1 MARVAYV
8 NGRYV
13 PFAQATVHIDDRG
26 YQFADGVYEVC
37 AVRAGRLIDED
48 PHMKRLE
55 RSLAELKIAR
65 PVGDAQLRLIMRETV
80 RRNRVGDGLV
90 YVQIS
95 RGVARRD
102 HGFPAAGVKPALV
115 VTARNLDISK
125 YDKLAAT
132 GVTVVTQPESRWARC
147 DIKSTALLA
156 NVLAKQHARESGAF
170 ETWFV
175 DREGFVTEGASTN
188 AWIVD
193 AQGVLRTR
201 ALSNAILPGIT
212 RGEIIPLCRQ
222 LGIKFD
228 ERAFTV
234 AEAKAAREAF
244 ITAASLGAMPV
255 TGIDGHQVGEG
266 KPGPIS
272 AKLGRVYWESRLET

>member
-48 PHMKRLE
+48 PHLKRLD
-55 RSLAELKIAR
+55 RSLGELKIAR

-80 RRNRVGDGLV
+80 RRNRIGDGLV

-125 YDKLAAT
+125 YAALAEK
-132 GVTVVTQPESRWARC
+132 GVSVVTQPETRWARC

-156 NVLAKQHARESGAF
+156 NVLAKQHAREAGAF

-175 DREGFVTEGASTN
+175 DRDGFVTEGASTN

-201 ALSNAILPGIT
+201 ALSNAILPGVT
-212 RGEIIPLCRQ
+212 RGEILPLCQQ
-222 LGIKFD
+222 LGIRFE
-228 ERAFTV
+228 ERAFTPE
-234 AEAKAAREAF
+234 EARTAREAF

-255 TGIDGHQVGEG
+255 TKIDGHTIAEG
-266 KPGPIS
+266 KPGQIS
-272 AKLGRVYWESRLET
+272 AELGRLYWTSRSSD